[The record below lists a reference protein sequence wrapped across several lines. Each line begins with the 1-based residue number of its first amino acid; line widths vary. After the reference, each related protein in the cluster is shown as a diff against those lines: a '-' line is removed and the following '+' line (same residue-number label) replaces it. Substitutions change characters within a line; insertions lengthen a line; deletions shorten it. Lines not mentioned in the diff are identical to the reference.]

1 MYVIVLCGVVRVN
14 CKSTFWNLNG
24 LGLLL
29 DLLEIHLEAPD
40 VGLELEV
47 LNVQAIINLLDLRL
61 ELAQLFYGRGLALQG
76 LQLGLNRLDLLGVIA
91 DLFDRFSGNM
101 SRYCC

>member
-1 MYVIVLCGVVRVN
+1 MYVVVLCGVVQFN
-14 CKSTFWNLNG
+14 SKSTFWNLNG

-47 LNVQAIINLLDLRL
+47 LNVQAIVDLLDFGL
-61 ELAQLFYGRGLALQG
+61 ELAQLFYGSSLALQG

-91 DLFDRFSGNM
+91 DLFGRFSGNM
-101 SRYCC
+101 RRYCC

>member
-1 MYVIVLCGVVRVN
+1 M
-14 CKSTFWNLNG
+14 
-24 LGLLL
+24 
-29 DLLEIHLEAPD
+29 
-40 VGLELEV
+40 GLELEV

-61 ELAQLFYGRGLALQG
+61 ELAQLFYGRSLALQG

-91 DLFDRFSGNM
+91 DLIDRFSGNM